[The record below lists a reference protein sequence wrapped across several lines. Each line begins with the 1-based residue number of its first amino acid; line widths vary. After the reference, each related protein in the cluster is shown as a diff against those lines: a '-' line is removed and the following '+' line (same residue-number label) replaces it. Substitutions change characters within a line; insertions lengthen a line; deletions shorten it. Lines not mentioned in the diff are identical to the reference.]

1 MNNSGK
7 PVGSELG
14 WDVLNVAHP
23 YQSPMFK
30 LREDRLR
37 INNGEETIYTYMERS
52 DAVIVVPITRDGKM
66 VLIRQY
72 RYPVDDRCLE
82 VTAGGSH
89 DTGDAPLEEIVRKEM
104 QEEIGATCEDV
115 HYVTCF
121 YTSSSITNEKCHV
134 YLALGVEINKQ
145 TDTEETEN
153 IEIQME
159 PIEAALDLARRGA
172 VKTGPCAL
180 AILLCEYSLRERGL
194 LKS

>member
-66 VLIRQY
+66 V
-72 RYPVDDRCLE
+72 
-82 VTAGGSH
+82 
-89 DTGDAPLEEIVRKEM
+89 
-104 QEEIGATCEDV
+104 
-115 HYVTCF
+115 
-121 YTSSSITNEKCHV
+121 
-134 YLALGVEINKQ
+134 
-145 TDTEETEN
+145 
-153 IEIQME
+153 
-159 PIEAALDLARRGA
+159 
-172 VKTGPCAL
+172 
-180 AILLCEYSLRERGL
+180 
-194 LKS
+194 